1 LIPESETL
9 SALKRAG
16 ERAAYHLL
24 RAVVEGLKAVEA
36 VVDELGKLGREEPP
50 SDQSRHRI
58 EVE

>member
-1 LIPESETL
+1 MIPESETL

-16 ERAAYHLL
+16 ERAAYHLM

-36 VVDELGKLGREEPP
+36 VVDELGKVGSEEPGGGET
-50 SDQSRHRI
+50 RTRI